1 MIYEYYRTIYV
12 NNKKMPICIV
22 KPSNR
27 STTIE
32 QIEDRSRNSNFYL
45 R

>member
-1 MIYEYYRTIYV
+1 MIYEYCRTIYV

-27 STTIE
+27 SITIE
-32 QIEDRSRNSNFYL
+32 QIEDRSKYSNFYL